1 MEPVNLA
8 IVGYGSMSSRTY
20 CPLLHA
26 FADRIRLA
34 AIVEPDATRRA
45 EACRTYAFGASYPS
59 VTELLDNA
67 PPQAALVLAPAAHHA
82 DLIRP
87 LLKAGVDVYTEKP
100 DTYPIAVA
108 RELVDLAR
116 ERGLVYQVGQN
127 RLFMTALTRAKD
139 FLADTPV
146 DFIHAEKS
154 KTVRRTDPEY
164 LFDDGIHVMS
174 PLLWLAGEVD
184 EVLSAVHIPQ
194 RMLSAH
200 FKLASGGAA
209 NLVMHGDDG
218 FWVERFLVHAQG
230 RSVNLSIPDSIECYS
245 NGEAVGNSH
254 VGRMNVLFN
263 QASLMGFQAAV
274 SHFLD
279 CVQTRNEPLGSAA
292 SLLRVHELMNQVFT
306 LAGIPTL

>member
-1 MEPVNLA
+1 MEPVDLA
-8 IVGYGSMSSRTY
+8 VIGYGSMSSRTY
-20 CPLLHA
+20 CPLLHTLV
-26 FADRIRLA
+26 DRVRLGGL
-34 AIVEPDATRRA
+34 VEPDETRRA
-45 EACRTYAFGASYPS
+45 EACRTYAFSSSHAS
-59 VTELLDNA
+59 VAELLDNA
-67 PPQAALVLAPAAHHA
+67 PPQAALVLAPAEYHA

-87 LLKAGVDVYTEKP
+87 LLQAGVDVYTEKP
-100 DTYPIAVA
+100 DTYPLAVA
-108 RELVDLAR
+108 RELVELAR
-116 ERGLVYQVGQN
+116 ERRLIYQVGQN

-146 DFIHAEKS
+146 DFIHVEKS
-154 KTVRRTDPEY
+154 KTVRRTDPGY

-218 FWVERFLVHAQG
+218 YWVERFLIHAQG
-230 RSVNLSIPDSIECYS
+230 RSVNISAPDTIECYA
-245 NGEAVGNSH
+245 NGEAAGSNH
-254 VGRMNVLFN
+254 VGRMNLLFN

-279 CVQTRNEPLGSAA
+279 CVETREEPLGSAA